1 MRGKK
6 SRSNLVVAGTSQ
18 KKSTPD
24 TPPQSLVSSRSST
37 GPLQAPNPESRRE
50 EEPKIATKRD
60 SRISRIEREMTRQ
73 KSAEDPTRLG
83 DFAQISCTR
92 GRRGGT
98 RSGDGLGV
106 HDVQRRVKRPPTPAP
121 DVAPTRK
128 RNGGR
133 RGARHSSTS
142 RWHPHAK
149 RTASA
154 RQRRPYMHDVT
165 SRQKPRTHKQKK
177 RRPTQLHH
185 GVCPSAS
192 SVCASPV

>member
-6 SRSNLVVAGTSQ
+6 SRSNLVAGTSQ
-18 KKSTPD
+18 KKSTRSSSKTD
-24 TPPQSLVSSRSST
+24 TPPQSLVSLDSRPLIFHPPNLQSRS
-37 GPLQAPNPESRRE
+37 QVRD
-50 EEPKIATKRD
+50 PKIATKRD
-60 SRISRIEREMTRQ
+60 SRIERESRQ
-73 KSAEDPTRLG
+73 KSAEDPTHLV

-133 RGARHSSTS
+133 RGARHGST
-142 RWHPHAK
+142 
-149 RTASA
+149 TASGCL
-154 RQRRPYMHDVT
+154 PST
-165 SRQKPRTHKQKK
+165 I
-177 RRPTQLHH
+177 
-185 GVCPSAS
+185 CPS
-192 SVCASPV
+192 PV